1 MRNIYNILYKYPHS
15 FNTYTN
21 IVVQYFHYEQKKWKF
36 PTLNYIRS
44 FFTTG
49 AKGYS
54 KMGGTFIIVH
64 IYSNDKRMG
73 KFIKEATPPPS
84 RRQGC
89 PLENKKE
96 RKRKE

>member
-1 MRNIYNILYKYPHS
+1 
-15 FNTYTN
+15 
-21 IVVQYFHYEQKKWKF
+21 
-36 PTLNYIRS
+36 
-44 FFTTG
+44 
-49 AKGYS
+49 
-54 KMGGTFIIVH
+54 MGGTFIIVH

-73 KFIKEATPPPS
+73 KFIKKATPPPS